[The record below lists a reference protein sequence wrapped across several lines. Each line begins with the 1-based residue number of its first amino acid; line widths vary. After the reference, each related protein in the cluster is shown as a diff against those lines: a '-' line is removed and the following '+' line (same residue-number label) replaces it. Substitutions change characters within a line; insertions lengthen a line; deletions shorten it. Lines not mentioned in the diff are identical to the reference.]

1 MARKIFRA
9 VFTMVALMLV
19 VGGAMFLRT
28 GLRLRAECYEADAAR
43 VLDLSVDVGVE
54 GEHRTT
60 LTQIWAFPCKQYI
73 RIEPQLADGEDG
85 KRALQGLEL
94 TVQVVD
100 AKGFEWLAGVYPTP
114 WARDDG
120 SAASTIVME
129 RPMPRGEYEVI
140 VDVVRPVPG
149 LAGRPVRLVSGYVL
163 CGIEWMGPTV
173 AVGGGSV
180 AIAIGSLIGL
190 ILWSTR
196 KRPLQ
201 PEFPAAS
208 GKALD
213 DSSGV
218 SG

>member
-1 MARKIFRA
+1 MRLIIRTVCALI
-9 VFTMVALMLV
+9 ALMLV

-28 GLRLRAECYEADAAR
+28 GLRLRAECFEADAAR

-54 GEHRTT
+54 GEHRTM
-60 LTQIWAFPCKQYI
+60 LTQIAAFPCKQFI
-73 RIEPQLADGEDG
+73 RIEPQLLEVQDG

-114 WARDDG
+114 WAQDADTT
-120 SAASTIVME
+120 SATIVME

-140 VDVVRPVPG
+140 VDVVRPVQG

-163 CGIEWMGPTV
+163 CGIEWMGPTI

-180 AIAIGSLIGL
+180 GIAIGSVIGL
-190 ILWSTR
+190 ILWSSR
-196 KRPLQ
+196 RRPMQ
-201 PEFPAAS
+201 TDFPAAS
-208 GKALD
+208 GTALD
-213 DSSGV
+213 DSSGKPE
-218 SG
+218 